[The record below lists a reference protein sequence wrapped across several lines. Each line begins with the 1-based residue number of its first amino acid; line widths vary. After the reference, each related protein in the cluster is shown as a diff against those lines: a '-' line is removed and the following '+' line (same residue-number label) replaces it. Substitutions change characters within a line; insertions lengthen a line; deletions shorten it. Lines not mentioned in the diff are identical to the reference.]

1 MPLQSENL
9 SRYGI
14 IHHHFFFETVMAT
27 LLTLRNMTLG
37 YSGPL
42 LLDGVDLTIRQGE
55 RVTLIGRNGEGK
67 STLLKVISGLIQADS
82 GERQVVQNA
91 VIAYMPQD
99 IPADLHGTVF
109 EIVSQGLEGL
119 ADVILAYHQATL
131 MVMEDPGE
139 KNLDYLARAQQ
150 ALEDADGWQLEQQ
163 VESTLSRLSLESE
176 QETQFSALSGGL
188 KRRVLLARE
197 LVKKPQLLLLD
208 EPTNHLDIESIQ
220 WLEKFLKSWSGSLL
234 FITHD
239 RAFMQNLATR
249 ILELDRGSL
258 TDWPEDYQN
267 YLRRREERAN
277 AEAKENERFDK
288 RLSQEEVWIRQG
300 VKARRTR
307 NEGRVRQLEAMREK
321 FRQRR
326 SVQGKVR
333 INMQQAERSGKLVAE
348 VDNIS
353 YSWDGEPV
361 IRDFSTTIM
370 RGDKIGIIGPNGCG
384 KSTLLN
390 LLLGKLEPQSGD
402 VKIGTGLEVAYFDQ
416 LRASLDLDKTVQEN
430 VGEGSDR
437 VEING
442 HSRHI
447 ISYLQDFLFAP
458 ERVRQPLNSL
468 SGGERNRV
476 LLAKLFTRPANLL
489 VLDEPT
495 NDLDVETLELLE
507 ELLINFEGTV
517 LLVSHDRAFLDNVVT
532 STYVFTGGGI
542 IDEAVGGY
550 QDWLREQR
558 AAKSIEGTEKITNK
572 PLVKHQKPAVE
583 TKVSYKIQRE
593 LEQLPKEIELLE
605 NKIKNIHEELAKPE
619 IYTDRQA
626 EVAVI
631 QQQLARSQ
639 TQLETLYSR
648 WEELE
653 P

>member
-1 MPLQSENL
+1 
-9 SRYGI
+9 
-14 IHHHFFFETVMAT
+14 MAT
-27 LLTLRNMTLG
+27 LLTLRDMTLG

-42 LLDGVDLTIRQGE
+42 LLDGVDLTIHQGE

-67 STLLKVISGLIQADS
+67 STLLKVIAGLIRADS

-91 VIAYMPQD
+91 VISYMPQD
-99 IPADLHGTVF
+99 IPDTLHGTVF

-119 ADVILAYHQATL
+119 ADVILDYHKATL

-139 KNLDYLARAQQ
+139 KNLDYLARTQQ

-163 VESTLSRLSLESE
+163 VEITLSRLSLESV
-176 QETQFSALSGGL
+176 QETPFSALSGGL

-220 WLEKFLKSWSGSLL
+220 WLEQFLKSWNGSLL

-249 ILELDRGSL
+249 ILELDRGNL

-326 SVQGKVR
+326 SVQGKAR

-348 VDNIS
+348 VENVS
-353 YSWDGEPV
+353 YSWDGEPI

-390 LLLGKLEPQSGD
+390 LLLGKLEPQSGTI
-402 VKIGTGLEVAYFDQ
+402 KTGTGLEVAYFDQ

-437 VEING
+437 VEVNG
-442 HSRHI
+442 SSRHI

-458 ERVRQPLNSL
+458 DRVRQPLNSL

-532 STYVFTGGGI
+532 STYVFTGDGN

-558 AAKSIEGTEKITNK
+558 TAAGIEVTEKIAGK
-572 PLVKHQKPAVE
+572 PLVKPQKRDVD
-583 TKVSYKIQRE
+583 TKISYKIQHE
-593 LEQLPKEIELLE
+593 LEELTKQIEELDSTIE
-605 NKIKNIHEELAKPE
+605 NIHEELAKPE
-619 IYTDRQA
+619 IYTDRQG
-626 EVAVI
+626 EVAMI
-631 QQQLARSQ
+631 QQQLVRNQA
-639 TQLETLYSR
+639 QLEALYSR

-653 P
+653 E

>member
-1 MPLQSENL
+1 
-9 SRYGI
+9 
-14 IHHHFFFETVMAT
+14 MAT
-27 LLTLRNMTLG
+27 LLTLRDMTLG

-42 LLDGVDLTIRQGE
+42 LLDGVDLTIRKGE

-67 STLLKVISGLIQADS
+67 STLLKVIAGLIEADS

-91 VIAYMPQD
+91 AIAYMPQD
-99 IPADLHGTVF
+99 IPGDLHGTVF

-119 ADVILAYHQATL
+119 ADVILAYHKATL

-139 KNLDYLARAQQ
+139 KSLDYLARAQQ

-163 VESTLSRLSLESE
+163 VETTLSQLSLESE
-176 QETQFSALSGGL
+176 QETLFSALSGGL

-220 WLEKFLKSWSGSLL
+220 WLEQFLKSWNGSLL

-249 ILELDRGSL
+249 ILELDRGNL
-258 TDWPEDYQN
+258 TDWPGDYRN

-348 VDNIS
+348 VENVS

-390 LLLGKLEPQSGD
+390 LLLGKLEPQSGTI
-402 VKIGTGLEVAYFDQ
+402 KTGTGLEVAYFDQ
-416 LRASLDLDKTVQEN
+416 LRGSLDLDKTVQEN

-437 VEING
+437 VEVNG
-442 HSRHI
+442 SSRHI

-458 ERVRQPLNSL
+458 DRVRQPLNSL

-532 STYVFTGGGI
+532 STCVFTGEGD

-558 AAKSIEGTEKITNK
+558 VVKAAKAGKRTGNK
-572 PLVKHQKPAVE
+572 PLEKSVKRKSDARI
-583 TKVSYKIQRE
+583 SYQSQRE
-593 LEQLPKEIELLE
+593 LDQLTKQIEILE
-605 NKIKNIHEELAKPE
+605 KRIENIHEELANPG
-619 IYTDRQA
+619 IYTDRQT

-631 QQQLARSQ
+631 QQELAQ
-639 TQLETLYSR
+639 NQVQLEALYSR

-653 P
+653 Q

>member
-1 MPLQSENL
+1 
-9 SRYGI
+9 
-14 IHHHFFFETVMAT
+14 MAT
-27 LLTLRNMTLG
+27 LLTLRGMTLG

-42 LLDGVDLTIRQGE
+42 LLDNVDLTIREGE

-67 STLLKVISGLIQADS
+67 STLLKVIAGLIQADS

-91 VIAYMPQD
+91 VISYMPQD
-99 IPADLHGTVF
+99 IPDTLHGTVF

-119 ADVILAYHQATL
+119 SDVILGYHKATL
-131 MVMEDPGE
+131 MVMEDSSE

-150 ALEDADGWQLEQQ
+150 ALEDADGWQFEQQ
-163 VESTLSRLSLESE
+163 VETTLSRLSLENE
-176 QETQFSALSGGL
+176 QETPFSALSGGL

-220 WLEKFLKSWSGSLL
+220 WLEEFLKSWSGSLL

-249 ILELDRGSL
+249 ILELDRGNL

-267 YLRRREERAN
+267 YLRRRQERAS

-288 RLSQEEVWIRQG
+288 RLSQEEAWIRQG
-300 VKARRTR
+300 IKARRTR

-326 SVQGKVR
+326 SAQGKVR

-348 VDNIS
+348 VENVS

-361 IRDFSTTIM
+361 IADFSTTIM

-390 LLLGKLEPQSGD
+390 LLLGKLEPQSGAI
-402 VKIGTGLEVAYFDQ
+402 KIGTGLEVAYFDQ
-416 LRASLDLDKTVQEN
+416 LRASLDLNKTVQEN

-437 VEING
+437 VETNG
-442 HSRHI
+442 GSRHI
-447 ISYLQDFLFAP
+447 ISYLQDFLFSP
-458 ERVRQPLNSL
+458 DRVRQPLNSL

-532 STYVFTGGGI
+532 STYVFTGDGNIG
-542 IDEAVGGY
+542 EAVGGY

-558 AAKSIEGTEKITNK
+558 SAKGVEVADKVASRPLEKHGKHDADAKS
-572 PLVKHQKPAVE
+572 
-583 TKVSYKIQRE
+583 SYKIQRE
-593 LEQLPKEIELLE
+593 LDQLPKEIEQLE
-605 NKIKNIHEELAKPE
+605 SKIENIHEKLSKPD
-619 IYTDRQA
+619 IYTDRRDEA
-626 EVAVI
+626 VVI
-631 QQQLARSQ
+631 QQDLARSQ
-639 TQLETLYSR
+639 TQLENLYRR

-653 P
+653 E

>member
-1 MPLQSENL
+1 
-9 SRYGI
+9 
-14 IHHHFFFETVMAT
+14 MAT

-67 STLLKVISGLIQADS
+67 STLLKVIAGLIQADS

-99 IPADLHGTVF
+99 IPGDLHGTVF

-119 ADVILAYHQATL
+119 ADVILAYHKATL
-131 MVMEDPGE
+131 LVMEDPGE

-163 VESTLSRLSLESE
+163 VETTLSRLSLESE

-197 LVKKPQLLLLD
+197 LVRKPQLLLLD

-220 WLEKFLKSWSGSLL
+220 WLEQFLKSWSGSLL

-249 ILELDRGSL
+249 ILELDRGNL
-258 TDWPEDYQN
+258 TDWPGDYQN

-321 FRQRR
+321 SRQRR

-348 VDNIS
+348 VENVS

-390 LLLGKLEPQSGD
+390 LLLGKLEPQSGTI
-402 VKIGTGLEVAYFDQ
+402 KRGTGLEVAYFDQ

-437 VEING
+437 VEVNG
-442 HSRHI
+442 GSRHI

-458 ERVRQPLNSL
+458 DRVRQPLNSL

-532 STYVFTGGGI
+532 STYVFTGDGA

-558 AAKSIEGTEKITNK
+558 AVKSIEVTGKITSK
-572 PLVKHQKPAVE
+572 PLVKHQKRDTE
-583 TKVSYKIQRE
+583 TKVSYKLQRE
-593 LEQLPKEIELLE
+593 LEILTKEIEILE

-619 IYTDRQA
+619 IYTDRQG

-639 TQLETLYSR
+639 TQLEALYSR

-653 P
+653 

>member
-1 MPLQSENL
+1 
-9 SRYGI
+9 
-14 IHHHFFFETVMAT
+14 MAT

-67 STLLKVISGLIQADS
+67 STLLKVIAGLIRADS

-119 ADVILAYHQATL
+119 ADVILAYHKATL
-131 MVMEDPGE
+131 TVMEDPGE

-163 VESTLSRLSLESE
+163 VETTLSRLSLESE

-220 WLEKFLKSWSGSLL
+220 WLEQFLKSWNGSLL

-249 ILELDRGSL
+249 ILELDRGNL
-258 TDWPEDYQN
+258 TDWPGDYQN
-267 YLRRREERAN
+267 YLRRREERAH

-348 VDNIS
+348 VEDVS

-361 IRDFSTTIM
+361 IRNFSTTLM

-390 LLLGKLEPQSGD
+390 LLLGKLEPQSGTI
-402 VKIGTGLEVAYFDQ
+402 KTGTGLEVAYFDQ

-437 VEING
+437 VEVNG
-442 HSRHI
+442 SSRHI

-458 ERVRQPLNSL
+458 DRVRQPLNSL

-532 STYVFTGGGI
+532 STYVFTGDGN

-558 AAKSIEGTEKITNK
+558 AAKGIEVTEKIANK
-572 PLVKHQKPAVE
+572 PLVKQKKRVVD
-583 TKVSYKIQRE
+583 TKISYKIQRE
-593 LEQLPKEIELLE
+593 LEQLPKQIEVLE

-619 IYTDRQA
+619 IYTDRPDEA
-626 EVAVI
+626 AVI
-631 QQQLARSQ
+631 QQQLARNQ
-639 TQLETLYSR
+639 MQLETLYSR

-653 P
+653 E

>member
-1 MPLQSENL
+1 
-9 SRYGI
+9 
-14 IHHHFFFETVMAT
+14 MAT

-42 LLDGVDLTIRQGE
+42 LLDGVDLTIREGE

-99 IPADLHGTVF
+99 IPGDLHGTVF

-119 ADVILAYHQATL
+119 ADVILAYHKATL

-163 VESTLSRLSLESE
+163 VETTLSRLSLESE

-197 LVKKPQLLLLD
+197 LVKKPRLLLLD

-220 WLEKFLKSWSGSLL
+220 WLEQFLKSWSGSLL

-249 ILELDRGSL
+249 ILELDRGNL
-258 TDWPEDYQN
+258 TDWPGDYQN

-348 VDNIS
+348 VDNVS

-361 IRDFSTTIM
+361 IRGFSTTIM

-390 LLLGKLEPQSGD
+390 LLLGKLEPQSGTI
-402 VKIGTGLEVAYFDQ
+402 KIGTGLEVAYFDQ

-437 VEING
+437 VEVNG
-442 HSRHI
+442 SSRHI

-458 ERVRQPLNSL
+458 DRVRQPLNSL

-532 STYVFTGGGI
+532 STYVFTGDGNIG
-542 IDEAVGGY
+542 EAVGGY

-558 AAKSIEGTEKITNK
+558 AAKSIEVTGKIANK
-572 PLVKHQKPAVE
+572 PLVKRQKRDTD

-593 LEQLPKEIELLE
+593 LEQIPKEIEVLE
-605 NKIKNIHEELAKPE
+605 SKIENIHEELAKPD
-619 IYTDRQA
+619 IYTDRPDEA
-626 EVAVI
+626 AVI
-631 QQQLARSQ
+631 QQQLERSQ
-639 TQLETLYSR
+639 MQLETLYSR

-653 P
+653 Q

>member
-1 MPLQSENL
+1 
-9 SRYGI
+9 
-14 IHHHFFFETVMAT
+14 MAT

-67 STLLKVISGLIQADS
+67 STLLKVIAGLIQADS

-99 IPADLHGTVF
+99 VPGDLHGTVF

-119 ADVILAYHQATL
+119 ADVILAYHKATL

-139 KNLDYLARAQQ
+139 KNLDYLARTQQ
-150 ALEDADGWQLEQQ
+150 DLEDADGWQLEQQ
-163 VESTLSRLSLESE
+163 VEATLSRLSLESE

-220 WLEKFLKSWSGSLL
+220 WLEEFLKSWNGSLL

-249 ILELDRGSL
+249 ILELDRGNL
-258 TDWPEDYQN
+258 TDWPGDYHN

-348 VDNIS
+348 VENVS

-390 LLLGKLEPQSGD
+390 LLLGKLEPQSGT
-402 VKIGTGLEVAYFDQ
+402 IRRGTGLEVAYFDQ

-442 HSRHI
+442 SSRHI

-458 ERVRQPLNSL
+458 DRVRQPLNSL

-532 STYVFTGGGI
+532 STYVFTGDGNIG
-542 IDEAVGGY
+542 EAVGGY

-558 AAKSIEGTEKITNK
+558 TLKSTEARDRTGIKPVVKRQKRDADTKI
-572 PLVKHQKPAVE
+572 
-583 TKVSYKIQRE
+583 SYKIQRE
-593 LEQLPKEIELLE
+593 LEQLPKQIEGLE
-605 NKIKNIHEELAKPE
+605 NKIENIHKELAKPE
-619 IYTDRQA
+619 IYTDRQG

-631 QQQLARSQ
+631 QQELVRSQ
-639 TQLETLYSR
+639 KQLETLYSR

-653 P
+653 Q

>member
-1 MPLQSENL
+1 
-9 SRYGI
+9 
-14 IHHHFFFETVMAT
+14 MAT
-27 LLTLRNMTLG
+27 LLTLRGMTLG

-42 LLDGVDLTIRQGE
+42 LLDNVDLTIREGE

-67 STLLKVISGLIQADS
+67 STLLKVIAGLIQADS

-91 VIAYMPQD
+91 VISYMPQD
-99 IPADLHGTVF
+99 IPDTLHGTVF

-119 ADVILAYHQATL
+119 SDVILGYHKATL
-131 MVMEDPGE
+131 MVMEDSSE

-150 ALEDADGWQLEQQ
+150 ALEDADGWQFEQQ
-163 VESTLSRLSLESE
+163 VETTLSRLSLENE
-176 QETQFSALSGGL
+176 QETPFSALSGGL

-220 WLEKFLKSWSGSLL
+220 WLEEFLKSWSGSLL

-249 ILELDRGSL
+249 ILELDRGNL

-267 YLRRREERAN
+267 YLRRRQERAS

-288 RLSQEEVWIRQG
+288 RLSQEEAWIRQG
-300 VKARRTR
+300 IKARRTR

-326 SVQGKVR
+326 SAQGKVR

-348 VDNIS
+348 VENVS

-361 IRDFSTTIM
+361 IADFSTTIM

-390 LLLGKLEPQSGD
+390 LLLGKLEPQSGAI
-402 VKIGTGLEVAYFDQ
+402 KIGTGLEVAYFDQ
-416 LRASLDLDKTVQEN
+416 LRASLDLNKTVQEN

-437 VEING
+437 VETNG
-442 HSRHI
+442 GSRHI
-447 ISYLQDFLFAP
+447 ISYLQDFLFSP

-532 STYVFTGGGI
+532 STYVFTGDGNIG
-542 IDEAVGGY
+542 EAVGGY

-558 AAKSIEGTEKITNK
+558 SAKGVEVAEKVASRPLEKRGKHDAAAKT
-572 PLVKHQKPAVE
+572 
-583 TKVSYKIQRE
+583 SYKIERE
-593 LEQLPKEIELLE
+593 LDQLPKEIEQLE
-605 NKIKNIHEELAKPE
+605 SIIENIHEKLSKPD
-619 IYTDRQA
+619 IYTDRRDEA
-626 EVAVI
+626 VVI
-631 QQQLARSQ
+631 QQDLARSQ
-639 TQLETLYSR
+639 TQLENLYRR

-653 P
+653 E

>member
-1 MPLQSENL
+1 
-9 SRYGI
+9 
-14 IHHHFFFETVMAT
+14 
-27 LLTLRNMTLG
+27 MTLG

-67 STLLKVISGLIQADS
+67 STLLKVIAGLIRADS

-119 ADVILAYHQATL
+119 ADVILAYHKATL

-163 VESTLSRLSLESE
+163 VETTLSRLSLESE

-220 WLEKFLKSWSGSLL
+220 WLEQFLKSWNGSLL

-249 ILELDRGSL
+249 ILELDRGNL
-258 TDWPEDYQN
+258 TDWPGDYQN
-267 YLRRREERAN
+267 YLRRREERAH

-348 VDNIS
+348 VEDVS

-361 IRDFSTTIM
+361 IRNFSTTLM

-390 LLLGKLEPQSGD
+390 LLLGKLEPQSGTI
-402 VKIGTGLEVAYFDQ
+402 KTGTGLEVAYFDQ

-437 VEING
+437 VEVNG
-442 HSRHI
+442 SSRHI

-458 ERVRQPLNSL
+458 DRVRQPLNSL

-532 STYVFTGGGI
+532 STYVFTGDGN

-558 AAKSIEGTEKITNK
+558 AAKGIEVTEKIANK
-572 PLVKHQKPAVE
+572 PLVKQKKRVVD
-583 TKVSYKIQRE
+583 TKISYKIQRE
-593 LEQLPKEIELLE
+593 LEQLPKQIEVLE

-619 IYTDRQA
+619 IYTDRPDEA
-626 EVAVI
+626 AVI
-631 QQQLARSQ
+631 QQQLARNQ
-639 TQLETLYSR
+639 MQLETLYSR

-653 P
+653 E

>member
-1 MPLQSENL
+1 
-9 SRYGI
+9 
-14 IHHHFFFETVMAT
+14 MAT

-37 YSGPL
+37 FSGPL
-42 LLDGVDLTIRQGE
+42 LLDGVDLTIRKGE

-67 STLLKVISGLIQADS
+67 STLLKVIVGLIKADS

-99 IPADLHGTVF
+99 IPGDLHGTVF

-119 ADVILAYHQATL
+119 ADVILEYHKATL
-131 MVMEDPGE
+131 LVMEDPGE

-163 VESTLSRLSLESE
+163 VETTLSRLSLDNE

-208 EPTNHLDIESIQ
+208 EPTNHLDIKSIQ
-220 WLEKFLKSWSGSLL
+220 WLEQFLKSWNGSLL

-249 ILELDRGSL
+249 ILELDRGNL
-258 TDWPEDYQN
+258 TDWPGDYHN
-267 YLRRREERAN
+267 YLRRREERAH

-326 SVQGKVR
+326 SVQGKAR
-333 INMQQAERSGKLVAE
+333 INVQQAERSGKLVAE
-348 VDNIS
+348 VDNVS
-353 YSWDGEPV
+353 YSWGGEPV

-390 LLLGKLEPQSGD
+390 LLLGKLEPQSGSI
-402 VKIGTGLEVAYFDQ
+402 KTGTGLEVAYFDQ

-437 VEING
+437 VEVNG
-442 HSRHI
+442 SSRHI

-458 ERVRQPLNSL
+458 DRVRQPLNSL

-532 STYVFTGGGI
+532 STYVFTGDGYIG
-542 IDEAVGGY
+542 EAVGGY

-558 AAKSIEGTEKITNK
+558 AATGAKVTEKVASK
-572 PLVKHQKPAVE
+572 PVVKEKKRNAD
-583 TKVSYKIQRE
+583 TKLSYKIQRE
-593 LEQLPKEIELLE
+593 LEKLPKEIEILE
-605 NKIKNIHEELAKPE
+605 NKIENIHEQLSKPE
-619 IYTDRQA
+619 TYTDRQG

-631 QQQLARSQ
+631 QQELARSQ
-639 TQLETLYSR
+639 AQLETLYSR

-653 P
+653 Q